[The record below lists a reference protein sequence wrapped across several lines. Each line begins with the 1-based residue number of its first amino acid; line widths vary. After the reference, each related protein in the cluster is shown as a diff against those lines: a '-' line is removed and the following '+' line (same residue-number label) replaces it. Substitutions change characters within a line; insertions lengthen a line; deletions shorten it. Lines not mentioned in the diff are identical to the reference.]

1 MQFHREM
8 KKVPL
13 AVLLIKFDTHMPR
26 AYPVVAAVYTTG
38 TVHITTINDEYQ
50 HVAEVLGV

>member
-38 TVHITTINDEYQ
+38 TVHITTTNDEYQ